1 MIVLAFALGCRASPS
16 HPPDSLGNA
25 LGSAGSRAMTW
36 TYTASLGANAADI
49 AVRLCFAGEPA
60 AALRPVV
67 PEALEHVAEIAIEGR
82 DGVIR
87 ASDGV
92 VPLVDMRPNECVRWR
107 VDLDAIAE
115 TERNRDATR
124 LGDSVLVRQ
133 SMWLLWPSDAP
144 KDAAPIITLE
154 LPDGVDASVPWRP
167 LPNQERTY
175 VLEPTAA
182 RWLGYNAFGRVHA
195 QQFDYRGARIEI
207 ARLDEPI
214 TCGTDCLRA
223 WIIDALDGAATLYG
237 DYPRDRLQIIVVP
250 VGGRGGGGV
259 HFGAAARGGGPG
271 VYLVLDANAKLGD
284 IVGGWT
290 TVHELLHHGM
300 PFVKDPWMSEG
311 FVSYYT
317 EITRTRQGH
326 RTEKAGWREL
336 WDAFER
342 GRSRG
347 RAMTLD
353 ATSRNMHETHAYQ
366 RVYWGGAAI
375 AFDIDVTM
383 RLDSGGKR
391 SFDDAM
397 KHLRACCGDA
407 TSMYDAKVLLEELDR
422 WYGKPIFT
430 RIANEHLQTSEF
442 PDIASIY
449 ARLGM
454 RHDGVAIEMDDR
466 HPAAAQRAAIMAL
479 RSR

>member
-1 MIVLAFALGCRASPS
+1 MMLAFALGCRANHSNAP
-16 HPPDSLGNA
+16 GNGGNTA
-25 LGSAGSRAMTW
+25 SGSRAMTW

-49 AVRLCFAGEPA
+49 AVRLCFAGAPA

-82 DGVIR
+82 DGVILGR
-87 ASDGV
+87 DGV
-92 VPLVDMRPNECVRWR
+92 VPLDDMRANGCVRWR

-115 TERNRDATR
+115 TERSRDAR
-124 LGDSVLVRQ
+124 RVGDSVLVRQ

-144 KDAAPIITLE
+144 NEASPTITLE
-154 LPDGVDASVPWRP
+154 LRDGVDASVPWRP
-167 LPNQERTY
+167 VPNAARTY

-195 QQFDYRGARIEI
+195 QQFDYRGTRIEI

-214 TCGTDCLRA
+214 TCGDDCLRA
-223 WIIDALDGAATLYG
+223 WIIDALEGAATLYG
-237 DYPRDRLQIIVVP
+237 NYPRDRLQIVVVP
-250 VGGRGGGGV
+250 VGGRPGGGV

-271 VYLVLDANAKLGD
+271 VYLLLDASALLGD

-300 PFVKDPWMSEG
+300 PFVKDAWMSEG

-326 RTEKAGWREL
+326 RDEAKGWLEL
-336 WDAFER
+336 WGAFER
-342 GRSRG
+342 GRSGGRG
-347 RAMTLD
+347 MTLD
-353 ATSRNMHETHAYQ
+353 ATSRNMHETFAYQ

-383 RLDSGGKR
+383 RIATGGKR

-397 KHLRACCGDA
+397 KHLRECCGDA
-407 TSMYDAKVLLEELDR
+407 TSMYDARALLEELDR
-422 WYGKPIFT
+422 WYGEPIFT
-430 RIANEHLQTSEF
+430 RIASAHLQSRELANV
-442 PDIASIY
+442 DAIY

-454 RHDGVAIEMDDR
+454 RHDGKAIVMDDG
-466 HPAAAQRAAIMAL
+466 HPATAMRKAIMAP
-479 RSR
+479 R